1 MNKEL
6 ELTVEDLS
14 TIAEYMRGD
23 DPYKPVTVDMKYL
36 KGAFMTSSK
45 LISLDAFIK
54 ARWESWQEYKAK
66 NKAKRNN
73 AAN

>member
-1 MNKEL
+1 MNREL
-6 ELTVEDLS
+6 DLTVEDLS

-23 DPYKPVTVDMKYL
+23 DPDKPVTVDMKYL
-36 KGAFMTSSK
+36 KCAFMTSSR
-45 LISLDAFIK
+45 LISLKAIIK

>member
-6 ELTVEDLS
+6 EVTVEDLS

-23 DPYKPVTVDMKYL
+23 DQDKPVVVDMKYL
-36 KGAFMTSSK
+36 KGAFMTSSR
-45 LISLDAFIK
+45 LISMQAIMK
-54 ARWESWQEYKAK
+54 ARGESWREYKAK
-66 NKAKRNN
+66 NNN

>member
-1 MNKEL
+1 MNREL
-6 ELTVEDLS
+6 DLTVEDLS

-23 DPYKPVTVDMKYL
+23 DPDKPVTVDMKYL
-36 KGAFMTSSK
+36 KCAFMTSSR
-45 LISLDAFIK
+45 LISIKSIIK

>member
-6 ELTVEDLS
+6 DLTVEDLS

-23 DPYKPVTVDMKYL
+23 DHDKPVTVDMKYL
-36 KGAFMTSSK
+36 KGAFMTSSR
-45 LISLDAFIK
+45 LVSLDAIIK

>member
-6 ELTVEDLS
+6 EVTVEDLS
-14 TIAEYMRGD
+14 TIAEYMRCD
-23 DPYKPVTVDMKYL
+23 DPDKPVMVDMKYL
-36 KGAFMTSSK
+36 KGAFMTSSR
-45 LISLDAFIK
+45 LVSLDAIIK
-54 ARWESWQEYKAK
+54 ARGESWQEYKTK

>member
-6 ELTVEDLS
+6 DLTVEDLS
-14 TIAEYMRGD
+14 TIAEYMRCD
-23 DPYKPVTVDMKYL
+23 DPDKPVTVDMKYL
-36 KGAFMTSSK
+36 
-45 LISLDAFIK
+45 K

>member
-1 MNKEL
+1 MNREL
-6 ELTVEDLS
+6 DLTIEDFS

-23 DPYKPVTVDMKYL
+23 DPDKPVVVDMKHL
-36 KGAFMTSSK
+36 KGAFMTSSR
-45 LISLDAFIK
+45 LISLDTIIK